1 MFVHG
6 AERWW
11 IISWRTC
18 ADSESSSIFLF
29 STLRFLHFCFSLFLS
44 LSKFTLHQSLSSSV
58 SFSTFFPSQTLL
70 FRSLFHCITAFSG
83 QLEWGSFSLHKWM
96 GTLCSNGSDCS
107 VGDNTTDSCQNW
119 ITLWLEHLV
128 LFFSCVLTFY
138 GYMPSH
144 AYLTLMLHFY

>member
-1 MFVHG
+1 MHG
-6 AERWW
+6 TERWW

-29 STLRFLHFCFSLFLS
+29 STLKHFCSSLFLS

-58 SFSTFFPSQTLL
+58 SFATIFPSSPSLL
-70 FRSLFHCITAFSG
+70 SHSLFHCITAFSG

-119 ITLWLEHLV
+119 ITLGLEHLV

-138 GYMPSH
+138 GYMLSH
-144 AYLTLMLHFY
+144 AYLSLI